1 MSETK
6 DTPIKSENKTIKLQ
20 EDEYQLEM
28 SLYNNNYIEFKITL
42 NSPMATCYYIEKYNF
57 ETIKEISYLF
67 HRKFNDMEAVYQY
80 YKEKIFPKE
89 INLVLSSDK
98 NIMSLMYKKIVDD
111 YNRNGNNVL
120 YVGNPLLPMQILDRI
135 NEIQFELI
143 NILKDHHLSM
153 FVDNEFDSLKAEI
166 REDMERSYASG
177 K

>member
-57 ETIKEISYLF
+57 ETIKEISYLY
-67 HRKFNDMEAVYQY
+67 HRKYNDMEAVYQY
-80 YKEKIFPKE
+80 YKKKIFPKE

-111 YNRNGNNVL
+111 EMIDVELKLKKIIYKKEDIIQGLMKEVEQLKKKRNI
-120 YVGNPLLPMQILDRI
+120 M
-135 NEIQFELI
+135 
-143 NILKDHHLSM
+143 K
-153 FVDNEFDSLKAEI
+153 K
-166 REDMERSYASG
+166 